1 MCETKYCQKV
11 KRHDLS
17 LLLSTGNVIS
27 GILGLVLGSTLLE
40 RCGHVGDTP
49 AKGHEDAEGT
59 GVSCLWQKAKEAGIV
74 QPGEQKAQED
84 LVNIY
89 EYLKGECN
97 GAVKAGARGITVVP
111 VTRLGPI
118 STNCNKA
125 CSLKT
130 SEYSVL

>member
-74 QPGEQKAQED
+74 QHGEQKAQED

-97 GAVKAGARGITVVP
+97 GAV
-111 VTRLGPI
+111 RLEPEALQW
-118 STNCNKA
+118 CQ
-125 CSLKT
+125 
-130 SEYSVL
+130 